1 MFKKVFFTVVF
12 SVIVL
17 SSATLVLAQDF
28 GLKATAEKA
37 QYGETTDIY
46 SMIGTILKLG
56 LSMVGIV
63 FLAIMFY
70 AGLRWMT
77 GRGNE
82 EFATKA
88 KDAMFN
94 ATFGFILVAAAY
106 GLTVFIF
113 SKLVN

>member
-1 MFKKVFFTVVF
+1 MLKKVFFIAVF
-12 SVIVL
+12 SLISFTTTVT
-17 SSATLVLAQDF
+17 ALAQDF
-28 GLKATAEKA
+28 GLRATAEKA
-37 QYGETTDIY
+37 QYGETADIY
-46 SMIGTILKLG
+46 STISTILRLG
-56 LSMVGIV
+56 LSMVGII

-82 EFATKA
+82 ELATKA

-94 ATFGFILVAAAY
+94 AAMGLILIIAAY